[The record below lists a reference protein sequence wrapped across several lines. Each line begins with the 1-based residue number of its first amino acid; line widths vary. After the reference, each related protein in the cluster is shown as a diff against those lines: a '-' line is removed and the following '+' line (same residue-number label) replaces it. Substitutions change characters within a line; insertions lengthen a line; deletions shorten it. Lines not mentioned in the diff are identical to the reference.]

1 MKLRKNLTAKIA
13 AVAASLIA
21 LGVTLGLVQR
31 NPPPSASAT
40 TQAPVTDSAPAA
52 SAPAENFDGGAQP
65 PASAPAPTTRTH
77 TRTHVS

>member
-13 AVAASLIA
+13 AIAASLIA

-40 TQAPVTDSAPAA
+40 TQAPVTDSAPA
-52 SAPAENFDGGAQP
+52 ENFDGGAQP
-65 PASAPAPTTRTH
+65 PESAPAPTTRTH